1 MCSVTSGRTE
11 PCYNNIGG
19 LINVYLFSYIGYRK
33 YEISQDGTT
42 LLKFPDTDIYKY
54 ELRADG
60 NTFSSDLEEQP
71 DGIAYNQTANF
82 VLKGLK
88 SDRVEINGLLNKRLG
103 VIVETRL
110 GHYQIMGL
118 YNGVR
123 VKSVKGSTG
132 SNRDSFSGYNISL
145 EAKELNQPFFID
157 DLQDVGFN
165 IIAPLVPFYL
175 LQENGFKLLQENAS
189 GILLDPP
196 APLQLVADYQFN
208 NNLID
213 SVGGNN
219 GTGTNITFNSG
230 SFGNE
235 AVFNGSS
242 SFVTVADNDVF
253 SFTDGVND
261 LPFRIE
267 LSVKLNSN
275 TQQYLINKRIPV
287 SFEWQI
293 IQNGNFFIVTI
304 GDAEATINISSQV
317 PFNYI
322 QGNYYNIVVT
332 YDGSKTQNGL
342 TISVDGVSNTPDPNN
357 PSYFGMEN
365 TTAPVSIGKPG
376 HRGGRF
382 LNGAISQIK
391 IYK

>member
-1 MCSVTSGRTE
+1 MGANKFFFSQFR
-11 PCYNNIGG
+11 GG
-19 LINVYLFSYIGYRK
+19 LS
-33 YEISQDGTT
+33 
-42 LLKFPDTDIYKY
+42 LL
-54 ELRADG
+54 
-60 NTFSSDLEEQP
+60 
-71 DGIAYNQTANF
+71 
-82 VLKGLK
+82 
-88 SDRVEINGLLNKRLG
+88 
-103 VIVETRL
+103 
-110 GHYQIMGL
+110 
-118 YNGVR
+118 
-123 VKSVKGSTG
+123 
-132 SNRDSFSGYNISL
+132 
-145 EAKELNQPFFID
+145 
-157 DLQDVGFN
+157 
-165 IIAPLVPFYL
+165 
-175 LQENGFKLLQENAS
+175 
-189 GILLDPP
+189 
-196 APLQLVADYQFN
+196 ADYQFN

-267 LSVKLNSN
+267 LTVKLNSN
-275 TQQYLINKRIPV
+275 TEQYLINKRISG

-293 IQNGNFFIVTI
+293 RQKGNFFIVTI

-342 TISVDGVSNTPDPNN
+342 KISVDGVSNTPNPNN

-376 HRGGRF
+376 HRGDRL